1 MDDTTRSFGE
11 AGRESIEHGKQ
22 SSGHGVGDVLSR
34 VDRGGKIERPEAPER
49 TERRT
54 SEPTTARDSGPGT
67 NIDGNTSE
75 TGTGSGAGSGSGLPI
90 FGGGGTGRRTTLPSP
105 LGGKGGC
112 TAPTATM
119 FITSITLLGAILK
132 HKHR

>member
-1 MDDTTRSFGE
+1 MDDNTRSFGE
-11 AGRESIEHGKQ
+11 AGRESIENGKQ

-34 VDRGGKIERPEAPER
+34 ADRGGKIERAEGTER
-49 TERRT
+49 TERRSADPVT
-54 SEPTTARDSGPGT
+54 NRESVPGT
-67 NIDGNTSE
+67 DTRGNTSE
-75 TGTGSGAGSGSGLPI
+75 TGTGSGSGSGLPI

-119 FITSITLLGAILK
+119 FIASISLLGAILK